1 MVLSIHNDGVLDS
14 MATRKRSTGRG
25 GARPGAGRPAQFKD
39 KVKVSFDME
48 RKDYED
54 LQEIAHRWDQSVTA
68 VIRRALQTLLKRH
81 RR

>member
-1 MVLSIHNDGVLDS
+1 MLHI
-14 MATRKRSTGRG
+14 MASRKRSTGWG
-25 GARPGAGRPAQFKD
+25 GARRGAGRPAEFED

-48 RKDYED
+48 RKEYED